1 MNNFER
7 LRNSI
12 KDFRDKLGFQSTRIN
27 GRMCLTKVVAG
38 KNIII
43 QNPKIDNLELIIDC
57 ELILSEEL
65 NDSNKTKVI
74 NIIKQLDRSNKINKI
89 LNEITD

>member
-12 KDFRDKLGFQSTRIN
+12 RDFRDKLGFQFTPVD
-27 GRMCLTKVVAG
+27 GRLCLTKVVAG

-43 QNPKIDNLELIIDC
+43 QNPKIDNLELIIDG